1 MKSHLTRFMLPGR
14 TASTSIDLTAEGF
27 SAHDNTPGDLML
39 LEIVIGAL
47 LLLGVALLGLQ
58 IG

>member
-1 MKSHLTRFMLPGR
+1 MNSHLTRFMPRGR
-14 TASTSIDLTAEGF
+14 TAPTLIDLTAEGF
-27 SAHDNTPGDLML
+27 SAHDNTPGDLVL
-39 LEIVIGAL
+39 LGIVVGAL